1 MQYQILVDDE
11 KGPGITQGEILERSE
26 SVHYSLDH
34 DYARIKAHQLK
45 ALQRPSEIKRAI
57 WKRKTGAAQMD
68 NTCVKQ

>member
-45 ALQRPSEIKRAI
+45 PYSAHQKSRGLFGNA
-57 WKRKTGAAQMD
+57 
-68 NTCVKQ
+68 KQELDKWIILV